1 MWWDRALSIFL
12 NVLGPNHGHT
22 LAVQR
27 NLSRCVGWGFPD
39 GDAADQGEIDAKD
52 GNKTVSSDENEM
64 QWRARRLKL
73 ATAFEDQSSN
83 ADHPDLIWNRDA
95 ECWIIK
101 LASGEKV
108 SILEA
113 PSGLTGVILLQDVWE
128 SRVSKAAQQDGSDR
142 PPPLQL

>member
-39 GDAADQGEIDAKD
+39 IEQDDNASIGMKNPIPTEE
-52 GNKTVSSDENEM
+52 T
-64 QWRARRLKL
+64 QWKARRLKL
-73 ATAFEDQSSN
+73 ATAFEDPKSK
-83 ADHPDLIWNRDA
+83 AGHPDMIWNRDA

-101 LASGEKV
+101 LAGGQKISV
-108 SILEA
+108 LEA
-113 PSGLTGVILLQDVWE
+113 PSGLTGLILLQDVWE
-128 SRVSKAAQQDGSDR
+128 SRVSKAHKKKEADK